1 MNFDIKIYEEWK
13 FRFEIH
19 IAICGNPGNPG
30 NPERENSPQL
40 TLKLST
46 MKLIWPEPFNG
57 RMFD

>member
-1 MNFDIKIYEEWK
+1 MNFDIKIFIEWK

-19 IAICGNPGNPG
+19 IAICG

-46 MKLIWPEPFNG
+46 MKLI
-57 RMFD
+57 